1 MEQKKTN
8 LIEAAVEFLSRGTST
23 SPLNE
28 ADDEEL
34 QFIKDMIFEAMDA
47 KNTTITLGG
56 KKHPM
61 NKMPIEH
68 HAEFKKQYP
77 GVRTRYRGKR
87 ETLDQL
93 QARSGGSKGNT
104 SSSMGTFKGSNK
116 SSDRSPSTQDTLKKN
131 ATHFYAHP
139 ADVEA
144 AGHKVK

>member
-1 MEQKKTN
+1 MEQKKTA
-8 LIEAAVEFLSRGTST
+8 LIEAAVDFISRDPSIRQSFTEDDLNLVKEFV
-23 SPLNE
+23 
-28 ADDEEL
+28 
-34 QFIKDMIFEAMDA
+34 MEAMDA

-61 NKMPIEH
+61 NKMPIAH
-68 HAEFKKQYP
+68 HDEFKKQYP

-87 ETLDQL
+87 ETLDQM

-104 SSSMGTFKGSNK
+104 SSSMGSFNSGERSI
-116 SSDRSPSTQDTLKKN
+116 SSQDTLKKN

-144 AGHKVK
+144 AGNKVK